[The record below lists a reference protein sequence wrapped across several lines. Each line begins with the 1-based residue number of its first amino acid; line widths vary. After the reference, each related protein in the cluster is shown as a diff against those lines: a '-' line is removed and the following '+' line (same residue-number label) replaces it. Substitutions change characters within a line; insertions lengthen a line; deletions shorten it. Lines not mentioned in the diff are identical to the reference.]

1 MSRPLLL
8 FLSLLALGLGAAA
21 EFADY
26 FYLPPSAKSSAG
38 DTAERYPLPRDMA
51 LRLLGQ
57 ERPVRTLN
65 TFAGKNAELCAKPA
79 GVGAFR
85 VAEGEAVA
93 WDAAALFGPALTEGN
108 RNWFTAE
115 AGSAGAL
122 ALRLRVDVS
131 GFGPDDAL
139 YCMDID
145 AGRTHG
151 PYTVRDASEAGLWLP
166 TTVGDRVVLALSSP
180 GAVPPP
186 LHVEAVSHF
195 FAFYSEKA
203 ADGEP
208 CPIPADCETG
218 SAAFHVSTSAGLIIV
233 PQGLGQVQCTG
244 TLLNRAGAPTLD
256 PLFITARHC
265 FDSGSVRARDVD
277 VFWDYRTGGCD
288 PALPRPALADLPR
301 SAGRE
306 LLAHSARLDG
316 QFLRLDG
323 APVGAFGR
331 AWAGWD
337 TAEPGLGAA
346 VQGFHCPA
354 GTPLKT
360 CRGVVLEVNREEC
373 LTVLCTTKYER
384 QTRVRW
390 NEGITEGGS
399 SGSGLFMADGAF
411 RLTGMLSNGTVHICG
426 RPAFNLDNYASFR
439 DFFPVIACHLVD
451 GAPCAPGDS
460 ASRCFLGRMLGR
472 SGAAESLRYF
482 RDTVLMPLP
491 VGKKVVAAY
500 YAASPAIER
509 AAEASPAFRALS
521 AVCAAG
527 ALLLPPPPGG
537 E

>member
-1 MSRPLLL
+1 MKRPLTVSVLL
-8 FLSLLALGLGAAA
+8 LVLGLGAAA

-26 FYLPPSAKSSAG
+26 VYLPPSAKSSADG
-38 DTAERYPLPRDMA
+38 MAERYPLPREMA

-65 TFAGKNAELCAKPA
+65 TFAGKNAELRAKSA
-79 GVGAFR
+79 GAGAFR

-93 WDAAALFGPALTEGN
+93 WAAAALFGPGRVEGN

-115 AGSAGAL
+115 AASAGAL

-139 YCMDID
+139 YCMDLE

-166 TTVGDRVVLALSSP
+166 TVAGDRMVLALSSP

-186 LHVEAVSHF
+186 LHVEALSHF
-195 FAFYSEKA
+195 FAFYAEKA
-203 ADGEP
+203 GGEEF
-208 CPIPADCETG
+208 CPIPADCETD
-218 SAAFHVSTSAGLIIV
+218 SAAFQVSTSAGLIIV

-244 TLLNRAGAPTLD
+244 TLLNRAGAPTFE

-265 FDSGSVRARDVD
+265 FDGGSVRARDVD

-301 SAGRE
+301 SMGRE
-306 LLAHSARLDG
+306 LLAHSSRLDG

-373 LTVLCTTKYER
+373 LNVLCTTKYER

-451 GAPCAPGDS
+451 GTSCAPGDKES
-460 ASRCFLGRMLGR
+460 WCFLGKMLG
-472 SGAAESLRYF
+472 SAGPAAGSLRYF

-491 VGKKVVAAY
+491 IGKKVVAAY
-500 YAASPAIER
+500 YAASPAFER
-509 AAEASPAFRALS
+509 AAEASPAFRAVS

-527 ALLLPPPPGG
+527 AALLPPPGD
-537 E
+537 